1 MLRGRGQQYINSIFI
16 PFMLSSFEI
25 LLELKSYLMLYET
38 LYLKQDCEI
47 ALVGEMLLQKQP
59 QGFHS
64 VCLVTWSK
72 TDIIN
77 VLKKVLNHEA
87 KKLLASASF
96 SPL

>member
-1 MLRGRGQQYINSIFI
+1 MLRGHGRQYIYSIFI

-25 LLELKSYLMLYET
+25 LLELKSYFMLYEI
-38 LYLKQDCEI
+38 LCLKQDSEI

-59 QGFHS
+59 QGFQS

-77 VLKKVLNHEA
+77 VLKKSA
-87 KKLLASASF
+87 KS
-96 SPL
+96 

>member
-38 LYLKQDCEI
+38 LCLKQDCEI

-77 VLKKVLNHEA
+77 VLKKKVLNHEA
-87 KKLLASASF
+87 SF

>member
-1 MLRGRGQQYINSIFI
+1 MLRGRGQQYINSIFIPFI

-38 LYLKQDCEI
+38 LCLKQDCEI

-77 VLKKVLNHEA
+77 VLKK
-87 KKLLASASF
+87 KC
-96 SPL
+96 

>member
-16 PFMLSSFEI
+16 PFYAVI
-25 LLELKSYLMLYET
+25 ILELKSYLMLYET
-38 LYLKQDCEI
+38 LCLKQDCEI

-77 VLKKVLNHEA
+77 VLKK
-87 KKLLASASF
+87 KC
-96 SPL
+96 

>member
-1 MLRGRGQQYINSIFI
+1 
-16 PFMLSSFEI
+16 
-25 LLELKSYLMLYET
+25 MLYET
-38 LYLKQDCEI
+38 LCLKQDCEI
-47 ALVGEMLLQKQP
+47 ALAGEMLLQKQP